1 MDLNIKVFEV
11 FYSDLVLGILVR
23 DDGARQ
29 ELRQQVGDIGLIMFV
44 HTPGK
49 S

>member
-1 MDLNIKVFEV
+1 MDLNIEV
-11 FYSDLVLGILVR
+11 IEFYSHLVLGILVR
-23 DDGARQ
+23 DDSARE
-29 ELRQQVGDIGLIMFV
+29 ELRQEVGDIGLIMFV